1 MNGVFVSGTDTGVGK
16 TVVAA
21 GIAATLKASG
31 VDVGVM
37 KPVSTG
43 GGGAGDAD
51 VLQRAIAS
59 TDSSD
64 LVNPVSLEHPLSPN
78 VAARIEGVQIDVSL
92 IERAALQLSERHE
105 YLVVE
110 GVGGLLVPFRNDF
123 FVADLVKLFD
133 LPLLIVAR
141 PGLGTINH
149 TLMTIGCAVSKGISV
164 MGVIYNDVQGH
175 VAGIAE
181 RTNPEV
187 VERLSGVRCLGK
199 VPFAGMD
206 LARAGQDEL
215 IRLVGDHIDLDEL
228 MAG

>member
-21 GIAATLKASG
+21 GIAATLKAGG

-37 KPVSTG
+37 KPVATG
-43 GGGAGDAD
+43 GGCPGDAD

-59 TDSSD
+59 TGSSD

-92 IERAALQLSERHE
+92 IERAAERLSEQHE

-110 GVGGLLVPFRNDF
+110 GVGGLLVPILDNF
-123 FVADLVKLFD
+123 FVVDLVVRFD

-149 TLMTIGCAVSKGISV
+149 TLMTIGCARSKGISV
-164 MGVIYNDVQGH
+164 MGVVYNDAHGQA
-175 VAGIAE
+175 AGIAE

-187 VERLSGVRCLGK
+187 VERLSGVRCLGM

-206 LARAGQDEL
+206 LARAGQDDL

-228 MAG
+228 RAG